1 MSKNYSE
8 VENLGIGKKLDPYV
22 TYLIYMISW
31 MFIIGFMLLPIIILW
46 EISIKS
52 IILEIVWL
60 MLCILAYWLESRN
73 EKWKYVVNKD

>member
-1 MSKNYSE
+1 M
-8 VENLGIGKKLDPYV
+8 GIGKKRDPYV

-60 MLCILAYWLESRN
+60 MLCILAVCG
-73 EKWKYVVNKD
+73 K

>member
-1 MSKNYSE
+1 
-8 VENLGIGKKLDPYV
+8 
-22 TYLIYMISW
+22 

-60 MLCILAYWLESRN
+60 MLCIWHIGSRN

>member
-8 VENLGIGKKLDPYV
+8 VENLGIGKKRDPYV
-22 TYLIYMISW
+22 TYLIYMINW
-31 MFIIGFMLLPIIILW
+31 MFIIGFMLLIILR

>member
-1 MSKNYSE
+1 MKR
-8 VENLGIGKKLDPYV
+8 DPYV

-52 IILEIVWL
+52 IILEIIW
-60 MLCILAYWLESRN
+60 ILLILLGSLAEYKN
-73 EKWKYVVNKD
+73 